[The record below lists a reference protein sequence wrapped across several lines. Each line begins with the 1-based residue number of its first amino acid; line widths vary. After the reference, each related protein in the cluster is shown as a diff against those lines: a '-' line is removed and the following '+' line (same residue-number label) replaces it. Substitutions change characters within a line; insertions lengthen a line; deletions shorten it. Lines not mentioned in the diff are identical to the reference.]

1 MNITPDQIVYWRYG
15 FFTLNATI
23 LMTWLVMAALVL
35 VSWLITRHIKPGAPV
50 TGKQGM
56 LEMIVLMISGQIEEL
71 GLKRPTYYISLL
83 GTLFLFI
90 LVSNLSV
97 IFPGYR
103 PPTGSLST
111 TAALAICVFLA
122 VPVYNIAHM
131 GFKKYLKSYAK
142 PNPVMIPFNIIG
154 EISRT
159 LSLSFRLFGNIMSGE
174 MIVSILLTLTPFFFP
189 VVMNLFGILTGAIQA
204 YIFAVLA
211 AVYIAAA
218 GTNSSNN

>member
-1 MNITPDQIVYWRYG
+1 MNITPDQIIYWRYG

-23 LMTWLVMAALVL
+23 LMTWLIMVVLVL
-35 VSWLITRHIKPGAPV
+35 VSWLITRNIKPNAPV
-50 TGKQGM
+50 TGRQGM

-71 GLKRPTYYISLL
+71 GLKRATRYIGFI

-90 LVSNLSV
+90 LISNLAS

-103 PPTGSLST
+103 APTGSLST
-111 TAALAICVFLA
+111 TAALALSVFLA
-122 VPVYNIAHM
+122 VPVYNITHI
-131 GFKKYLKSYAK
+131 GLKKYLKNYAK
-142 PNPVMIPFNIIG
+142 PNVLMIPFNIIG

-189 VVMNLFGILTGAIQA
+189 VIMNIFGILTGTIQA
-204 YIFAVLA
+204 YIFAILA
-211 AVYIAAA
+211 TVYIAAA
-218 GTNSSNN
+218 ETNDNK

>member
-23 LMTWLVMAALVL
+23 LMTWLVMAVLVL
-35 VSWLITRHIKPGAPV
+35 VSWLITRKIKPDAPV

-56 LEMIVLMISGQIEEL
+56 LEMIVLMINGQIEEM
-71 GLKRPTYYISLL
+71 GLKNPARYIGLI

-111 TAALAICVFLA
+111 TAALAVCVFLA
-122 VPVYNIAHM
+122 VPVYNITHS
-131 GFKKYLKSYAK
+131 GFKKYMKSYAK
-142 PNPVMIPFNIIG
+142 PNPIMIPFNIIG

-204 YIFAVLA
+204 YIFGVLA
-211 AVYIAAA
+211 TVYIAAA
-218 GTNSSNN
+218 GTNNNN

>member
-15 FFTLNATI
+15 FFTLNSTI
-23 LMTWLVMAALVL
+23 LMTWIVMAVL
-35 VSWLITRHIKPGAPV
+35 TLASWLITRNIKPDAPV

-56 LEMIVLMISGQIEEL
+56 LEMIVLMINGQIEEL
-71 GLKRPTYYISLL
+71 GLKKPTQYISLL

-90 LVSNLSV
+90 LISNLAV
-97 IFPGYR
+97 IFPGFR

-122 VPVYNIAHM
+122 VPVYNIARM
-131 GFKKYLKSYAK
+131 GLKKYLKSYAR

-211 AVYIAAA
+211 TVYIAAA
-218 GTNSSNN
+218 GTNSGNN